1 MVWLKS
7 TLVNIRLVYSS
18 FIIKIIRYEFRIL
31 SFIAVLVTAI
41 ASVDFSYKKS
51 VSITALINLKYFI
64 NVNFWNVIPG

>member
-31 SFIAVLVTAI
+31 SFIAVLATAI

-51 VSITALINLKYFI
+51 VLYFI